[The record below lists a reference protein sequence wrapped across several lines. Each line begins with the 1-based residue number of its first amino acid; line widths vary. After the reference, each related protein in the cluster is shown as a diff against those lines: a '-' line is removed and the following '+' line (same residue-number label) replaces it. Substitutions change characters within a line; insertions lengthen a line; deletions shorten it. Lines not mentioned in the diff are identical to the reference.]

1 LRDYAREN
9 DWRKECAVGEVAGG
23 RKAAIICTAARVPDQ
38 HHPVLPLALY
48 PPINRKIAFTTQ
60 NYQKT
65 GAMQEDLYAETRQHD
80 TVLASAPNGMFICA
94 ANGTL
99 ESVNAAFEKLTGF
112 AAVELIGRRTFE
124 SLLDPAELARRRA
137 ELPPLATVTARYEG
151 EWLLLRRNGTPV
163 RVVLAL
169 APLVTETAQVAG
181 AAAGPVGYVGIVVD
195 MTRYAQSEA
204 RLWYVAHH
212 DGVTR
217 LPNQTLFIE
226 RLELT
231 IARCQR
237 SGSGF
242 TVLIAELDHLRKLR
256 DALGLHA
263 AELVLQIAG
272 ERLRGLFPNDGTIAS
287 IGGTQFAL
295 LINESGAAA
304 DAFAAEALA
313 RMSEAIDYAGTTLNI
328 TASIGIVAYPADGVD
343 APTLM
348 RRAGVALS
356 AASAVKGNAV
366 RRFSTALEGHAARR
380 FELAAMLR
388 EAIARQQLHL
398 VYQPQV
404 TLANGQIAQVE
415 ALLRWNHPQRGLISP
430 VEFVPVAEEAGLIE
444 QIGEWVI
451 RTACRDAGKLL
462 RQTGSLP
469 RFAVNVSPQQ
479 FQRHNLYETIREAL
493 HDAALDPSYLEV
505 EITEGVLLDDT
516 EQAVQTLH
524 ALREL
529 GVEVAVDDFGTG
541 YSSLAYL
548 TRFPLH
554 RLKIDRSFVMRM
566 NTDPQ
571 SKALVGAIIAMAH
584 ALKLRVT
591 AEGVETAEQAAQLEA
606 LGCDEAQG
614 FWFSRPITVAALRN
628 LLRPLGAF

>member
-1 LRDYAREN
+1 
-9 DWRKECAVGEVAGG
+9 
-23 RKAAIICTAARVPDQ
+23 
-38 HHPVLPLALY
+38 
-48 PPINRKIAFTTQ
+48 
-60 NYQKT
+60 
-65 GAMQEDLYAETRQHD
+65 MQDDLYAETRPRD
-80 TVLASAPNGMFICA
+80 AVLASAPNGMFICA
-94 ANGTL
+94 ADGTL

-112 AAVELIGRRTFE
+112 AAIELIGRRTFG
-124 SLLDPAELARRRA
+124 SLLDPAELAKRGA
-137 ELPPLATVTARYEG
+137 ELPPLATVSTRYEG
-151 EWLLLRRNGTPV
+151 EWIVVRRNGTPV

-169 APLVTETAQVAG
+169 APLVTETAQADRP
-181 AAAGPVGYVGIVVD
+181 ASYVGIVVD

-204 RLWYVAHH
+204 RLWYVSHH

-217 LPNQTLFIE
+217 LPNQTLFTE

-263 AELVLQIAG
+263 AELVLQIVG

-304 DAFAAEALA
+304 DAFAAEALERIA
-313 RMSEAIDYAGTTLNI
+313 ESIDYAGTALSI
-328 TASIGIVAYPADGVD
+328 TGSIGIVAYPADGVD

-356 AASAVKGNAV
+356 AASAVSGNAV
-366 RRFSTALEGHAARR
+366 RRFSTALEGQAARR

-404 TLANGQIAQVE
+404 TLANGHIAQVE

-430 VEFVPVAEEAGLIE
+430 LEFVPVAEEAGLIE

-451 RTACRDAGKLL
+451 RTACRDAGILL
-462 RQTGSLP
+462 RQTGNLP

-479 FQRHNLYETIREAL
+479 FQRHNLFETIREAL
-493 HDAALDPSYLEV
+493 ADAALDPSYLEV

-516 EQAVQTLH
+516 EQALQTLH

-554 RLKIDRSFVMRM
+554 RLKIDRSFVMCM

-571 SKALVGAIIAMAH
+571 SAALVGAIIAMAH

-614 FWFSRPITVAALRN
+614 FWFSRPITAAALRN
-628 LLRPLGAF
+628 LLRPLGAV

>member
-1 LRDYAREN
+1 MQD
-9 DWRKECAVGEVAGG
+9 
-23 RKAAIICTAARVPDQ
+23 
-38 HHPVLPLALY
+38 HP
-48 PPINRKIAFTTQ
+48 
-60 NYQKT
+60 
-65 GAMQEDLYAETRQHD
+65 YAETR
-80 TVLASAPNGMFICA
+80 TYSAVLAAAPYGMFICA
-94 ANGTL
+94 ADGKF
-99 ESVNAAFEKLTGF
+99 EAVNAAFERLTGYV
-112 AAVELIGRRTFE
+112 AAELVGRRTFE
-124 SLLDPAELARRRA
+124 SLFDPAELTRRRA
-137 ELPPLATVTARYEG
+137 ELPPLSAVSARYEG
-151 EWLLLRRNGTPV
+151 EWTYVRHNSSPI
-163 RVVLAL
+163 RVVFAL
-169 APLVTETAQVAG
+169 APLVCEPLPGDVKGPTRHVGTA
-181 AAAGPVGYVGIVVD
+181 ID

-217 LPNQTLFIE
+217 LPNQTLFTE

-242 TVLIAELDHLRKLR
+242 AVLIAELDNLRKLR

-263 AELVLQIAG
+263 AELVLQIVG

-304 DAFAAEALA
+304 DDFAAEALSRIA
-313 RMSEAIDYAGTTLNI
+313 ESIDYAGTALNVA
-328 TASIGIVAYPADGVD
+328 ASIGIVAYPADGGD

-356 AASAVKGNAV
+356 AASAVSGNAV
-366 RRFSTALEGHAARR
+366 RRFSTALEGQAARR
-380 FELAAMLR
+380 FELQAMLR
-388 EAIARQQLHL
+388 EALERQQLHL

-404 TLANGQIAQVE
+404 TLANGRIAQVE
-415 ALLRWNHPQRGLISP
+415 TLLRWDHPQRGLISP
-430 VEFVPVAEEAGLIE
+430 VEFVPVAEESGLIE

-462 RQTGSLP
+462 RLTGNLP
-469 RFAVNVSPQQ
+469 RIAVNVSPQQ
-479 FQRHNLYETIREAL
+479 FQRRNLFETIRGAL
-493 HDAALDPSYLEV
+493 EDAALDPSYLEV
-505 EITEGVLLDDT
+505 EITEGVLLGDT
-516 EQAVQTLH
+516 EQALQTLH

-548 TRFPLH
+548 TRFPLN
-554 RLKIDRSFVMRM
+554 RLKIDRSFVARM
-566 NTDPQ
+566 STDPQ
-571 SKALVGAIIAMAH
+571 CAALVGAIIAMAH

-591 AEGVETAEQAAQLEA
+591 AEGVETAEQAAQLET

-614 FWFSRPITVAALRN
+614 FWFSRPVTIAGLRN
-628 LLRPLGAF
+628 LLKPLGAG

>member
-1 LRDYAREN
+1 MQDTHNAEALTP
-9 DWRKECAVGEVAGG
+9 
-23 RKAAIICTAARVPDQ
+23 AAALAA
-38 HHPVLPLALY
+38 
-48 PPINRKIAFTTQ
+48 
-60 NYQKT
+60 
-65 GAMQEDLYAETRQHD
+65 
-80 TVLASAPNGMFICA
+80 APYGMFICTA
-94 ANGTL
+94 DGTF
-99 ESVNAAFEKLTGF
+99 ETINAAFEKLTGF
-112 AAVELIGRRTFE
+112 SAEELVGRCTFE
-124 SLLDPAELARRRA
+124 SLHDPAELAKRRTQ
-137 ELPPLATVTARYEG
+137 LPLLASVTSRYES
-151 EWLLLRRNGTPV
+151 EWTYVRRNGSSV

-169 APLVTETAQVAG
+169 APITSLAPLTPITTAPAQAG
-181 AAAGPVGYVGIVVD
+181 ASANACARYVGIAID

-217 LPNQTLFIE
+217 LPNQTLFTE

-237 SGSGF
+237 SGGGF

-263 AELVLQIAG
+263 AELVLQIVG
-272 ERLRGLFPNDGTIAS
+272 ERLRSLFPNDGTIAS

-295 LINESGAAA
+295 VINQCGAAA
-304 DAFAAEALA
+304 DAFAAEALGRIA
-313 RMSEAIDYAGTTLNI
+313 ESIDYAGTTLNI
-328 TASIGIVAYPADGVD
+328 AASIGIVAYPADGGD

-356 AASAVKGNAV
+356 AAAAVNGNAV
-366 RRFSTALEGHAARR
+366 RRFSTALEGQAARR
-380 FELAAMLR
+380 FELETMLR
-388 EAIARQQLHL
+388 DALERQQLHL

-404 TLANGQIAQVE
+404 TLATGRIAQVE
-415 ALLRWNHPQRGLISP
+415 TLLRWNHPQRGLISP

-462 RQTGSLP
+462 RQTGTLP
-469 RFAVNVSPQQ
+469 RIAVNVSPQQ
-479 FQRHNLYETIREAL
+479 FQRQNLFDTIREAL
-493 HDAALDPSYLEV
+493 EDAALHPSYLEL
-505 EITEGVLLDDT
+505 EITESALLGDT
-516 EQAVQTLH
+516 EQALQTLH

-548 TRFPLH
+548 TRFPLN
-554 RLKIDRSFVMRM
+554 RLKIDRSFVTGMSS
-566 NTDPQ
+566 DPQ
-571 SKALVGAIIAMAH
+571 SAALVSAIIAMAH

-614 FWFSRPITVAALRN
+614 FWFSRPITIAALRN
-628 LLRPLGAF
+628 VLKPLGTG

>member
-1 LRDYAREN
+1 MQ
-9 DWRKECAVGEVAGG
+9 
-23 RKAAIICTAARVPDQ
+23 VP
-38 HHPVLPLALY
+38 
-48 PPINRKIAFTTQ
+48 
-60 NYQKT
+60 
-65 GAMQEDLYAETRQHD
+65 LYADMRTRD
-80 TVLASAPNGMFICA
+80 AALASAPYGMFICTA
-94 ANGTL
+94 DGTF
-99 ESVNAAFEKLTGF
+99 ETVNAAFQKLTGF
-112 AAVELIGRRTFE
+112 AAEELIGRRTFE
-124 SLLDPAELARRRA
+124 SLFDPAELAKRRA
-137 ELPPLATVTARYEG
+137 ELSPLATVTSRYEA
-151 EWLLLRRNGTPV
+151 EWSFLRRNGTPV

-169 APLVTETAQVAG
+169 APLIAEPAHPGGLTGRPAR
-181 AAAGPVGYVGIVVD
+181 YVGIAID

-217 LPNQTLFIE
+217 LPNQTLFTE

-263 AELVLQIAG
+263 AELVLQIVG

-295 LINESGAAA
+295 LVNETGAAA
-304 DAFAAEALA
+304 DAFAAEALGRIA
-313 RMSEAIDYAGTTLNI
+313 EPIDYAGTALNI
-328 TASIGIVAYPADGVD
+328 TASIGIVAYPADGGD

-356 AASAVKGNAV
+356 AASAVNGNAV
-366 RRFSTALEGHAARR
+366 RRFSTALEGQAARR
-380 FELAAMLR
+380 FELETMLR
-388 EAIARQQLHL
+388 DAIERQQLHL

-404 TLANGQIAQVE
+404 TLSNGRIAQVE
-415 ALLRWNHPQRGLISP
+415 TLLRWNHPQRGLISP

-462 RQTGSLP
+462 RLTGTLP

-479 FQRHNLYETIREAL
+479 FQRLNLFETIREAL
-493 HDAALDPSYLEV
+493 ADAALDPSYLEV
-505 EITEGVLLDDT
+505 EITEGVLLGDT
-516 EQAVQTLH
+516 EQAVQTLF
-524 ALREL
+524 ALRDL

-548 TRFPLH
+548 TRFPLN

-566 NTDPQ
+566 STDPQ
-571 SKALVGAIIAMAH
+571 CAALVGAIIAMAH

-628 LLRPLGAF
+628 LLRPLGTL

>member
-1 LRDYAREN
+1 MQDHLYA
-9 DWRKECAVGEVAGG
+9 
-23 RKAAIICTAARVPDQ
+23 AARPRD
-38 HHPVLPLALY
+38 A
-48 PPINRKIAFTTQ
+48 A
-60 NYQKT
+60 
-65 GAMQEDLYAETRQHD
+65 
-80 TVLASAPNGMFICA
+80 LASAPCGMFICRA
-94 ANGTL
+94 DGTFD
-99 ESVNAAFEKLTGF
+99 SVNAAFEKLTGF
-112 AAVELIGRRTFE
+112 AAEELIGRRTFE

-137 ELPPLATVTARYEG
+137 ELPQLEMVTSRYES
-151 EWLLLRRNGTPV
+151 EWSFLRRNGTPI

-169 APLVTETAQVAG
+169 APLVAGPAHAGGAG
-181 AAAGPVGYVGIVVD
+181 AGPACYVGMAFD

-217 LPNQTLFIE
+217 LPNQTLFTE

-237 SGSGF
+237 NGSGF

-263 AELVLQIAG
+263 AELVLQIVG

-295 LINESGAAA
+295 LVNETGAAA

-313 RMSEAIDYAGTTLNI
+313 RIAEAIDYAGTALNI
-328 TASIGIVAYPADGVD
+328 TASIGIVAYPADGGD

-356 AASAVKGNAV
+356 AASAVTGNAV
-366 RRFSTALEGHAARR
+366 RRFSAALEGQAARR
-380 FELAAMLR
+380 FELETMLR
-388 EAIARQQLHL
+388 EAIERQQLHL

-404 TLANGQIAQVE
+404 TLSTGRIAQVE
-415 ALLRWNHPQRGLISP
+415 TLLRWNHPQRGLISP

-462 RQTGSLP
+462 RLTGTLP

-479 FQRHNLYETIREAL
+479 FQRQNLFETIREAL
-493 HDAALDPSYLEV
+493 DEAALDPSYLEV
-505 EITEGVLLDDT
+505 EITEGVLLGDT
-516 EQAVQTLH
+516 EQALQTLF

-548 TRFPLH
+548 TRFPLN

-566 NTDPQ
+566 STDSQ
-571 SKALVGAIIAMAH
+571 CEALVGAIIAMAH
-584 ALKLRVT
+584 ALKSRVT

-614 FWFSRPITVAALRN
+614 FWFSRPITVGALRN
-628 LLRPLGAF
+628 LLRPLGTP

>member
-1 LRDYAREN
+1 MQ
-9 DWRKECAVGEVAGG
+9 
-23 RKAAIICTAARVPDQ
+23 VP
-38 HHPVLPLALY
+38 
-48 PPINRKIAFTTQ
+48 F
-60 NYQKT
+60 
-65 GAMQEDLYAETRQHD
+65 YAETRTRD
-80 TVLASAPNGMFICA
+80 AALASAPYGMFTCTA
-94 ANGTL
+94 DGTFDCI
-99 ESVNAAFEKLTGF
+99 NAAFEKLTGL
-112 AAVELIGRRTFE
+112 AAEELIGRRTFE
-124 SLLDPAELARRRA
+124 SLFDPAELAKRRA
-137 ELPPLATVTARYEG
+137 ELPSLAMVTSRYEG
-151 EWLLLRRNGTPV
+151 EWSFLRRNGTPV

-169 APLVTETAQVAG
+169 APLVTEPARTACPAL
-181 AAAGPVGYVGIVVD
+181 YVGIAID

-217 LPNQTLFIE
+217 LPNQTLFTE

-231 IARCQR
+231 IARCER

-263 AELVLQIAG
+263 AELVLQIVG

-295 LINESGAAA
+295 LVNETGPAA
-304 DAFAAEALA
+304 DAFAAEALGRIA
-313 RMSEAIDYAGTTLNI
+313 EAIDYAGTALNI
-328 TASIGIVAYPADGVD
+328 TASIGIVAYPADGGD

-356 AASAVKGNAV
+356 AASAVNGNAV
-366 RRFSTALEGHAARR
+366 RRFSTALEGQAARR
-380 FELAAMLR
+380 FELQTMLR
-388 EAIARQQLHL
+388 DAIDRQQLHL

-404 TLANGQIAQVE
+404 TLSNGHIAQVE

-462 RQTGSLP
+462 RLTGNLP

-479 FQRHNLYETIREAL
+479 FQRHNLFETIREAL
-493 HDAALDPSYLEV
+493 EDAALDPSYLEV
-505 EITEGVLLDDT
+505 EITEGVLLGDT
-516 EQAVQTLH
+516 EQALQTLF
-524 ALREL
+524 ALRDL

-548 TRFPLH
+548 TRFPLN

-566 NTDPQ
+566 STDPQ
-571 SKALVGAIIAMAH
+571 CAALVGAIIAMAH

-591 AEGVETAEQAAQLEA
+591 AEGVETAEQAVQLEA

-628 LLRPLGAF
+628 LLRPLGTL

>member
-1 LRDYAREN
+1 MAFSMAFITQEN
-9 DWRKECAVGEVAGG
+9 QKAG
-23 RKAAIICTAARVPDQ
+23 V
-38 HHPVLPLALY
+38 
-48 PPINRKIAFTTQ
+48 
-60 NYQKT
+60 
-65 GAMQEDLYAETRQHD
+65 MQEHFYAETRTRD
-80 TVLASAPNGMFICA
+80 GVLASAPYGMFICA
-94 ANGTL
+94 ADGML

-124 SLLDPAELARRRA
+124 SLLDPAELAKRRA
-137 ELPPLATVTARYEG
+137 ELPPLATMSSRYES
-151 EWLLLRRNGTPV
+151 EWMVLRRSGTPV

-169 APLVTETAQVAG
+169 APLVTQQAQPGG
-181 AAAGPVGYVGIVVD
+181 AAGYVGIAID

-217 LPNQTLFIE
+217 LPNQTLFTE

-231 IARCQR
+231 ISRCQR

-263 AELVLQIAG
+263 AELVLQIVG

-304 DAFAAEALA
+304 DAFAAEALGRIA
-313 RMSEAIDYAGTTLNI
+313 EPIDYAGTALNI
-328 TASIGIVAYPADGVD
+328 TASIGIVAYPADGLD

-356 AASAVKGNAV
+356 AASAVTGNAV
-366 RRFSTALEGHAARR
+366 RRFSTALEGQAARR
-380 FELAAMLR
+380 FELATMLR
-388 EAIARQQLHL
+388 EAIERQQLHL

-404 TLANGQIAQVE
+404 TLSDGRIAQVE

-430 VEFVPVAEEAGLIE
+430 AEFVPVAEEAGLIE
-444 QIGEWVI
+444 RIGEWVI

-462 RQTGSLP
+462 RQTGTLP

-479 FQRHNLYETIREAL
+479 FQRHNLFDTIREAL
-493 HDAALDPSYLEV
+493 DDAALDPSYLEV
-505 EITEGVLLDDT
+505 EITEGVLLGDT
-516 EQAVQTLH
+516 EQALQTLH

-548 TRFPLH
+548 TRFPLN

-571 SKALVGAIIAMAH
+571 SAALVGAIIAMAH

-614 FWFSRPITVAALRN
+614 FWFSRPVTVAALCN
-628 LLRPLGAF
+628 LLRPLGAM

>member
-1 LRDYAREN
+1 MQDSKNADAPLRE
-9 DWRKECAVGEVAGG
+9 
-23 RKAAIICTAARVPDQ
+23 AALAA
-38 HHPVLPLALY
+38 
-48 PPINRKIAFTTQ
+48 
-60 NYQKT
+60 
-65 GAMQEDLYAETRQHD
+65 
-80 TVLASAPNGMFICA
+80 APYGMFICTA
-94 ANGTL
+94 DGIFDT
-99 ESVNAAFEKLTGF
+99 VNAAFEKLTGF
-112 AAVELIGRRTFE
+112 TAEELVGRRTFG
-124 SLLDPAELARRRA
+124 SLHDPAELAKRHA
-137 ELPPLATVTARYEG
+137 EWPSLAAISSRYEG
-151 EWLLLRRNGTPV
+151 EWTYVRRNGPPI

-169 APLVTETAQVAG
+169 APLVDEAAQAG
-181 AAAGPVGYVGIVVD
+181 GAQNCAAPARYVGIVLD

-217 LPNQTLFIE
+217 LPNQTLFTE
-226 RLELT
+226 RLELM
-231 IARCQR
+231 IARCER
-237 SGSGF
+237 SGCGF

-263 AELVLQIAG
+263 AELVLQIVG
-272 ERLRGLFPNDGTIAS
+272 ERMRGLFPNDGTIAS

-295 LINESGAAA
+295 LINECDAAA
-304 DAFAAEALA
+304 DAFAADALSRIA
-313 RMSEAIDYAGTTLNI
+313 ESIDYAGTTLNI
-328 TASIGIVAYPADGVD
+328 TASIGIVAYPADGDD

-356 AASAVKGNAV
+356 AASAVNGNAV
-366 RRFSTALEGHAARR
+366 RRFSTALEGQAARR
-380 FELAAMLR
+380 FELSTMLR
-388 EAIARQQLHL
+388 EALERQQLHL

-404 TLANGQIAQVE
+404 TLANGRIAQVE
-415 ALLRWNHPQRGLISP
+415 TLLRWNHPQRGLISP

-462 RQTGSLP
+462 RQTGTLP

-479 FQRHNLYETIREAL
+479 FQRHNLFETIREAL
-493 HDAALDPSYLEV
+493 EDAALDPSYLEV
-505 EITEGVLLDDT
+505 EITEGVLLGDT
-516 EQAVQTLH
+516 EQALQTLH
-524 ALREL
+524 ALRDL

-548 TRFPLH
+548 TRFPLN
-554 RLKIDRSFVMRM
+554 RLKIDRSFVVGMSS
-566 NTDPQ
+566 DPQ
-571 SKALVGAIIAMAH
+571 RAALVGAIIAMAH

-614 FWFSRPITVAALRN
+614 FWFSRPITIAALRN
-628 LLRPLGAF
+628 VLKPLGAI

>member
-1 LRDYAREN
+1 LPPGRRGWRGGSGQESRYHTHRCPA
-9 DWRKECAVGEVAGG
+9 DWTESAGFAGCAVRVKKNVIRFQYPGNS
-23 RKAAIICTAARVPDQ
+23 KA
-38 HHPVLPLALY
+38 
-48 PPINRKIAFTTQ
+48 
-60 NYQKT
+60 
-65 GAMQEDLYAETRQHD
+65 GAMQDHYYAEARTRD
-80 TVLASAPNGMFICA
+80 AALAAAPYGMFICTA
-94 ANGTL
+94 DGTL
-99 ESVNAAFEKLTGF
+99 HSVNAAFERLTGF
-112 AAVELIGRRTFE
+112 AAEELIGRLTFE

-137 ELPPLATVTARYEG
+137 ELPPLSAVGSRYEG
-151 EWLLLRRNGTPV
+151 EWTYVRRNGTSI
-163 RVVLAL
+163 RVVFAL
-169 APLVTETAQVAG
+169 APLAAEPAHAGGVATG
-181 AAAGPVGYVGIVVD
+181 AARYVGIAID

-217 LPNQTLFIE
+217 LPNQTLFTE

-237 SGSGF
+237 SGNGF

-263 AELVLQIAG
+263 AELVLQIVG

-295 LINESGAAA
+295 LVNETGAAA
-304 DAFAAEALA
+304 DAFAAEALGRIA
-313 RMSEAIDYAGTTLNI
+313 ESIDYAGTALNI
-328 TASIGIVAYPADGVD
+328 TASIGIVAYPADGAD

-356 AASAVKGNAV
+356 AASAVSGNAV
-366 RRFSTALEGHAARR
+366 RRFSTALEGQAARR
-380 FELAAMLR
+380 FELEAMLR
-388 EAIARQQLHL
+388 EALERQQLHL

-404 TLANGQIAQVE
+404 TLANGRIAQVE
-415 ALLRWNHPQRGLISP
+415 TLLRWNHPQRGLISP

-462 RQTGSLP
+462 RLTGTLP
-469 RFAVNVSPQQ
+469 RVAVNVSPQQ
-479 FQRHNLYETIREAL
+479 FQRHNLFETIRDAL
-493 HDAALDPSYLEV
+493 EDAALDPSYLEV
-505 EITEGVLLDDT
+505 EITEGVLLGDT
-516 EQAVQTLH
+516 EQALQTLH

-548 TRFPLH
+548 TRFPLN

-566 NTDPQ
+566 STDPQ
-571 SKALVGAIIAMAH
+571 CAALVGAIIAMAH

-614 FWFSRPITVAALRN
+614 FWFSRPITIAALRN
-628 LLRPLGAF
+628 LLKPLGTA